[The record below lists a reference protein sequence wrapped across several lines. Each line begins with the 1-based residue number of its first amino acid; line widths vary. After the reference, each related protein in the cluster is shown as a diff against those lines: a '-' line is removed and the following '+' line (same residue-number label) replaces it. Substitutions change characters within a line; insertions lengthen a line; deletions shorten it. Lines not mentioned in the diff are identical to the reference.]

1 MQIIRI
7 VLGYIKILISNIVD
21 LFSVFIFKKQ
31 KQKKSPDKLNILI
44 FNWRDL
50 SHVWAGGAEVYIQEL
65 ASRWVKDGNSVTIFC
80 GNDAKSPR
88 NEIIDGI
95 QIVRRGGFYT
105 VYAWAALYYI
115 LKFKRQYDVIVD
127 SENGVPFF
135 SPIFS
140 TKPVVLLAHHVNQ
153 QIFLDHLPFPRAQLA
168 RFIEAKVM
176 PFLYRNAPFV
186 TVSESSKQEL
196 VKTHIAHENQIQIV
210 NPGIEA
216 PIVSHRK
223 TAHPTV
229 IYFGR
234 LKPYKNIDIAIKA
247 FAKILPKFPKAE
259 LYIAGEGDSMDSL
272 VRVAKKL
279 KIGKNITFFGKV
291 SEERKWK
298 LLAQSW
304 VAIQPSQVEGWGIT
318 VIEANAVGTP
328 VIASNVNG
336 LRDSIVNGKTGI
348 LVALR
353 NVSETATALSKVL
366 ENKKLRTEL
375 STHALEWSKKFS
387 WNGSAQRF
395 YAILKE
401 ITSDSNARRIVPR
414 ISLNRMKG

>member
-1 MQIIRI
+1 MRRI
-7 VLGYIKILISNIVD
+7 LGYIKILASNVID
-21 LFSVFIFKKQ
+21 LASVFVFKKQ
-31 KQKKSPDKLNILI
+31 KQKRSPDKLNILI

-50 SHVWAGGAEVYIQEL
+50 SHVWAGGAEVYIHEL
-65 ASRWVKDGNSVTIFC
+65 ASRWVKEGNSVTIFC
-80 GNDAKSPR
+80 GNDNKNPR
-88 NEIIDGI
+88 NEIVDGM

-105 VYAWAALYYI
+105 VYAWAALYYV

-196 VKTHIAHENQIQIV
+196 IKTNIAKVNQIQIV
-210 NPGIEA
+210 NPGIEV
-216 PIVSHRK
+216 PKVSYKK

-234 LKPYKNIDIAIKA
+234 LKPYKNIDIAIRA

-259 LYIAGEGDSMDSL
+259 LYIAGEGDSMDTL
-272 VRVAKKL
+272 VKTAKKL
-279 KIGKNITFFGKV
+279 HIEKNVTFFGKV

-304 VAIQPSQVEGWGIT
+304 VAVQPSQVEGWGIT

-348 LVALR
+348 LVSLR
-353 NVSETATALSKVL
+353 NVAETANAMTKVL
-366 ENKKLRTEL
+366 EDKKLRNEL
-375 STHALEWSKKFS
+375 STNALEWSRKFS
-387 WNGSAQRF
+387 WNGSAQNF
-395 YAILKE
+395 YTILKQMT
-401 ITSDSNARRIVPR
+401 TSRKAKRIMPR
-414 ISLNRMKG
+414 VSVSRTNKI